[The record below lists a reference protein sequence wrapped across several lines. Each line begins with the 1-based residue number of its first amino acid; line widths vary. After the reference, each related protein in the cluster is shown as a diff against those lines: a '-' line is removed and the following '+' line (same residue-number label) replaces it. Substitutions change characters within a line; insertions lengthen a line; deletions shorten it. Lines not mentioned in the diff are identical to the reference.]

1 MWNPLRARVGAVFR
15 PGATLGGL
23 PGGAAAAAL
32 DPSLLPLVVLVPT
45 AAEQDKVERELRFHL
60 GPQSVY
66 AFPADDVRPYDG
78 FSPHPDIPRARL
90 QALDA
95 LVRGE
100 PVAVVASVA
109 AALHR
114 VLPPDVIQGLR
125 RELRPDMQID
135 RDALRSSLVA
145 WGYVLAPVVEDR
157 GTISVRGDVVD
168 VWPVGADDPVR
179 IELFDDAIE
188 RMHAFDPTTQ
198 RKKESLAELRL
209 LPAREA
215 LPTPDALRRAPAILA
230 EVVDQTGVGHA
241 TRRRVLEELREG
253 IWFPGAEDYLPALHE
268 LRPLWD
274 YTPNLVV
281 IDEAQVQEEARAFS
295 EIVRA
300 RWEAAD
306 PNERPPVLP
315 VRRYVTPD
323 ELEAR
328 LPSAVRLETLALDDA
343 VDFHVRDNTDLR
355 VGTGEIEPV
364 LARIRGWLDDAWQV
378 AIVVETKASG
388 ERVKAL
394 FSPHGLAARTVA
406 AGTWRDAG
414 ELALW
419 QGDLPRG
426 FRSPDDRVA
435 LIAADEI
442 FGAKAKPPTVPR
454 TLKDAVLTS
463 VTDVKIGDLVVHAVH
478 GIGRFEGLKRLPIQ
492 TDENARLDWGFA
504 GASEKPAEQDFAL
517 LLYRDDDRLY
527 LPVTRFDQL
536 YRYRTVGDVAP
547 RLDKL
552 GGLTWTARRAKVKD
566 RVLAMAHDLLRLHAM
581 RAVVEGHAYEGRP
594 ELLQQFE
601 ESFPFVETPDQ
612 QQAIDD
618 VLADLAAPEPM
629 DRLIVGDVGF
639 GKTEV
644 AMRAAVRVMLEG
656 RQVAVLCPTTI
667 LVFQHERTFSDRL
680 AGLPVRVEALSRF
693 RTPAETKGILADAAS
708 GRVDIVIGTT
718 SILGRSLRFKD
729 LGLVIVDEE
738 HRFGV
743 KQKEK
748 LKKLFP
754 AVEWLAMSAT
764 PIPRTLHM
772 ALTGLRKVS
781 VITTAPAE
789 RLPVRTKVARF
800 TPERILEDIQRERAR
815 GGQVFFVHNRVQSIE
830 AMARFLR
837 RLVPDARIAV
847 AHGQMDEKKL
857 EDVLVRFIR
866 RDVDVLVSTTI
877 IESGIDLPNVN
888 TMIVSRA
895 DSLGLAQLY
904 QLRGRVGRAKVRG
917 YCTLLVP
924 TEGGLH
930 RVATRR
936 LQALLENTELGAG
949 FQVASMDLEIR
960 GSGNLLGEEQH
971 GQIQAVGFDTYVEL
985 LEEAV
990 KEAGGELARQRIDPE
1005 IDVPVTALLP
1015 EDYIPDL
1022 DARLHEYRR
1031 LAVCTTPQHV
1041 RDLVDEWEDRFGN
1054 PPVAVLNLGWL
1065 AETKVRAREL
1075 GIERVS
1081 WLKVKVVLQF
1091 SPQTPIDPKKVVE
1104 LVTAES
1110 KRFVLVKTDQGGPT
1124 RLEVR
1129 FTPEEGEMPFRFLYW
1144 VFKRLE

>member
-1 MWNPLRARVGAVFR
+1 MWNPLRARASAAFR
-15 PGATLGGL
+15 PGASLGGL
-23 PGGAAAAAL
+23 PGGAAAAAI

-45 AAEQDKVERELRFHL
+45 AAEQDRVERELRFHL
-60 GPQSVY
+60 GASAVY

-90 QALDA
+90 QALHA

-100 PVAVVASVA
+100 PVAVVASAA

-114 VLPPDVIQGLR
+114 VLPPEMLR
-125 RELRPDMQID
+125 ALHREVRPDMTVD
-135 RDALRSSLVA
+135 RDALRASLVA

-168 VWPVGADDPVR
+168 VWPVGSDDPVR
-179 IELFDDAIE
+179 IELFDDRVE
-188 RMHAFDPTTQ
+188 RIHAFDPTTQ
-198 RKKESLAELRL
+198 RKKQALEVLGL

-215 LPTPDALRRAPAILA
+215 LPTEEALRRAPSILA
-230 EVVDQTGVGHA
+230 EVVDETGAGHA
-241 TRRRVLEELREG
+241 TRRRVLEELKEG

-274 YTPNLVV
+274 YAPTLVV
-281 IDEAQVQEEARAFS
+281 IDEAQVQEEARAFH

-300 RWEAAD
+300 RWESAD
-306 PNERPPVLP
+306 PNERPPVVP
-315 VRRYVTPD
+315 HRRYVTPD
-323 ELEAR
+323 ELDER
-328 LPSAVRLETLALDDA
+328 LPTAVRLDSLALDTAIDLQA
-343 VDFHVRDNTDLR
+343 RDNADLR

-364 LARIRGWLDDAWQV
+364 LARIRSWLEDAWQV

-394 FSPHGLAARTVA
+394 FAPHGLTPHTVD
-406 AGTWRDAG
+406 AGTWRDG
-414 ELALW
+414 GDLVLW
-419 QGDLPRG
+419 HGDLPRG
-426 FRSPDDRVA
+426 FRSPEDRLA

-442 FGAKAKPPTVPR
+442 FGAKAKPLPVPR

-463 VTDVKIGDLVVHAVH
+463 VTDVKIGDLVVHALH

-517 LLYRDDDRLY
+517 LIYRDDDRLY

-536 YRYRTVGDVAP
+536 YRYRTVGDVTP

-552 GGLTWTARRAKVKD
+552 GGLTWAARRAKVKD

-618 VLADLAAPEPM
+618 VLGDLATQEPM

-667 LVFQHERTFSDRL
+667 LVFQHDRTFRDRM

-693 RTPAETKGILADAAS
+693 RSASDTKAVIADAAA
-708 GRVDIVIGTT
+708 GKVDVVIGTT
-718 SILGRSLRFKD
+718 SILSRSLRFKD

-743 KQKEK
+743 KQKER

-781 VITTAPAE
+781 VITTPPAE

-830 AMARFLR
+830 AMARFVR
-837 RLVPDARIAV
+837 RLVPDARVAV

-857 EDVLVRFIR
+857 EEVLVRFIR
-866 RDVDVLVSTTI
+866 REV
-877 IESGIDLPNVN
+877 
-888 TMIVSRA
+888 A
-895 DSLGLAQLY
+895 DMLGLAQLY
-904 QLRGRVGRAKVRG
+904 QLRGRVGRGRVRG

-924 TEGGLH
+924 TEGGLQ
-930 RVATRR
+930 RTATRR
-936 LQALLENTELGAG
+936 LRTLLENTELGAG

-990 KEAGGELARQRIDPE
+990 QEAGGELARQRIDPE

-1015 EDYIPDL
+1015 EDYVPDL

-1031 LAVCTTPQHV
+1031 LAVCTTPQQV

-1091 SPQTPIDPKKVVE
+1091 SPQTPLDPKKVVE

-1110 KRFVLVKTDQGGPT
+1110 KRFTLAKATEGGPT